1 MSDLNRMLQHW
12 PDYTKQLLA
21 VQQDEMLSAVQKFV
35 RLKVLVAGC
44 RLYKTDEKV
53 WWENKH
59 KCTKWQDGHC
69 FATQR
74 WPWASY
80 AEFNL

>member
-53 WWENKH
+53 W
-59 KCTKWQDGHC
+59 
-69 FATQR
+69 
-74 WPWASY
+74 
-80 AEFNL
+80 